1 MGAYAG
7 QTTMTEQ
14 ERQLI
19 ESLAVRLRNLPTP
32 EVNPEAEDLI
42 RRTIGSHPHALYILT
57 QTVLLQ
63 EIALKQA
70 KAKATPAP
78 SFLGDAAPAGNRGRD
93 GRLNT
98 GSGFGGAYRGS
109 SYQTGVPPTPP
120 PVPPQTWGQ
129 AQPQQAGWVVSG
141 QPQSRMSSF
150 LQGAAE
156 TAAGVVAGEMAFSAL
171 SSIFGHHGGG
181 FLGGGGGWGGG
192 GWGGGGGMNE
202 TIINNNYYQEEPH
215 HQHHQEAGDHI
226 SQPESDASDSDD
238 SGASGGYDDGADT
251 LDI

>member
-1 MGAYAG
+1 
-7 QTTMTEQ
+7 MTEQ

-19 ESLAVRLRNLPTP
+19 ESLAARLRNSPTP

-42 RRTIGSHPHALYILT
+42 RRTIASKPHALYILT

-63 EIALKQA
+63 EIALNQA
-70 KAKATPAP
+70 KAKATPPP
-78 SFLGDAAPAGNRGRD
+78 SFLGDAAPAGNWGRD
-93 GRLNT
+93 GRLNA
-98 GSGFGGAYRGS
+98 GSGFGCAYRGS
-109 SYQTGVPPTPP
+109 SYQTGVPPAPP
-120 PVPPQTWGQ
+120 PVPQQTWGQ
-129 AQPQQAGWVVSG
+129 VQPQQAGWVVSG

-192 GWGGGGGMNE
+192 WGGGINE
-202 TIINNNYYQEEPH
+202 PIINNNYYKEEPH
-215 HQHHQEAGDHI
+215 HQHHQGASDLI
-226 SQPESDASDSDD
+226 SQPESDDSYSDN
-238 SGASGGYDDGADT
+238 SGDSGGYDDGTDT

>member
-1 MGAYAG
+1 
-7 QTTMTEQ
+7 MTEQ

-19 ESLAVRLRNLPTP
+19 ESLAARLRNSPAP
-32 EVNPEAEDLI
+32 EVNPDAEDLI
-42 RRTIGSHPHALYILT
+42 RRTIGSKPHALYILT

-63 EIALKQA
+63 EIALNQA
-70 KAKATPAP
+70 KAKATPPP
-78 SFLGDAAPAGNRGRD
+78 SFLGDAAPAGNWGRD
-93 GRLNT
+93 GRLNA

-109 SYQTGVPPTPP
+109 SYQTGVPPAPP
-120 PVPPQTWGQ
+120 PVPQQTWGQ
-129 AQPQQAGWVVSG
+129 MQPQQAGWVVSG

-192 GWGGGGGMNE
+192 INE

-215 HQHHQEAGDHI
+215 HQHHQEAGEHI
-226 SQPESDASDSDD
+226 SQPESDDSYSDD
-238 SGASGGYDDGADT
+238 SGDSGGYDDGTDT